1 MTERSSFVVGGPVPL
16 ESRAYVER
24 SFEEELFSTVTAD
37 EWVVLLGPR
46 QSGKTSALARLYRH
60 LSTNGFGCA
69 FLDLQAYGANDS
81 YGHFLR
87 WLSQAVAK
95 DVGGT
100 ANEREDLESL
110 EEVLWETLPDKPASV
125 VLLLDEI
132 SALPESWRRRFF
144 GQLRAVFNAR
154 TRGDEGS
161 IPRRLSCV
169 FAGTFRPEEMI
180 EGDNSPFNVSK
191 YIKTAN
197 FSEADLANLVAAVDR
212 EELVDHIPAI
222 YAAVRG
228 QPYLSQLLLSYAERS
243 AGSGRRKDP
252 VEDGLRRV
260 SSGEDRHLSG
270 LARQIKADQGM
281 LRLLPEILSGTL
293 RFDGTDDDHLFAEVI
308 GIAREKNGRLL
319 AANQLY
325 AASFEGLGQEKEFA
339 EPAPPTRADILIVTA
354 NDIETAS
361 VRDAFSGGANS
372 FRVGEN
378 AYLDLGINSGA
389 RIVAIRCPD
398 MGSVGSAASTLVVAD
413 AIREIKPTVVAM
425 VGVAFGLIETDQQIG
440 TILVPDEVV
449 AYEAGR
455 IGTDDGGSEQR
466 VDRSPH
472 YNLDPAI
479 HGRLRDLADVQDED
493 IQFGIVLSGE
503 KLVDNKAFRDSL
515 LEIEPEAIGGE
526 MEAAGICAAAERAR
540 VPWVIVKAICDFA
553 DGDKGT
559 EKEFNQKM
567 AADNATEFLRR
578 AVEAGALSL

>member
-1 MTERSSFVVGGPVPL
+1 MAERNSFVVGGPVPL

-24 SFEEELFSTVTAD
+24 SFEEELFSALTAN

-46 QSGKTSALARLYRH
+46 QSGKTSALARLYRR

-69 FLDLQAYGANDS
+69 FLDLQAYGADDS

-95 DVGGT
+95 DVGGIAT
-100 ANEREDLESL
+100 EREDLESL
-110 EEVLWETLPDKPASV
+110 EEALEETLPDKPASI

-132 SALPESWRRRFF
+132 SALPESWRKRFF
-144 GQLRAVFNAR
+144 GQLRAIFNAR
-154 TRGDEGS
+154 TRGVEDS
-161 IPRRLSCV
+161 VPRRLACV
-169 FAGTFRPEEMI
+169 FGGTFRPEEMI
-180 EGDNSPFNVSK
+180 EGDNSPFNVSR
-191 YIKTAN
+191 YVKTAE
-197 FSEADLANLVAAVDR
+197 FSEADLSNLVAAVER
-212 EELVDHIPAI
+212 EELSPYIPTI
-222 YAAVRG
+222 YNAVRG
-228 QPYLSQLLLSYAERS
+228 QPYLSQLLLSYVERS
-243 AGSGRRKDP
+243 AGSEQADP

-260 SSGEDRHLSG
+260 SSGEDRHLSS
-270 LARQIKADQGM
+270 LARQIKADRGM
-281 LRLLPEILSGTL
+281 RDLLPEILSGSL

-308 GIAREKNGRLL
+308 GVAREENGRLIV
-319 AANQLY
+319 ANSLY
-325 AASFEGLGQEKEFA
+325 AASFEGLGREEQFV
-339 EPAPPTRADILIVTA
+339 EPTLPDRVDVLIVTA

-361 VRDAFSGGANS
+361 VHDAFSGGADY

-378 AYLDLGINSGA
+378 SYLDLGINSGI
-389 RIVAIRCPD
+389 RIVTIRCPD

-413 AIREIKPTVVAM
+413 AIREVNPTVVAM
-425 VGVAFGLIETDQQIG
+425 VGVAFGLVEEDQQIG
-440 TILVPDEVV
+440 TILVPDEVA
-449 AYEAGR
+449 AYEVGR
-455 IGTDDGGSEQR
+455 IGTDDGGTEQR

-472 YNLDPAI
+472 YNLDPTI
-479 HGRLRDLADVQDED
+479 HGRLRDLAVVQEED

-526 MEAAGICAAAERAR
+526 MEAAGVCAAAERAR
-540 VPWVIVKAICDFA
+540 VPWVIVKAVCDFA
-553 DGDKGT
+553 DGNKGT